1 MTNSAYYDD
10 DDYYFFASSSS
21 ISFARMASWVVS
33 SARILPMLVVSL
45 FRVIC
50 PLLIFLFPFDFLGAG
65 SQFPVFLLRRD
76 PFGHLAVFLPV
87 SAVEGTEGTEG
98 VEETEGVE
106 GTEGVEEEV
115 IEEKIDSSF
124 GAGSDDSGTLFSDIS
139 ISLESAVV
147 DILGAVAAE
156 EESAEV
162 EVESTAEVEAALSWS
177 AAVTAVGMVELAAL
191 LLLFSDSTVG
201 TRNIIR

>member
-1 MTNSAYYDD
+1 
-10 DDYYFFASSSS
+10 
-21 ISFARMASWVVS
+21 MASWVVS

-106 GTEGVEEEV
+106 GTEEEEV
-115 IEEKIDSSF
+115 MEEKIDSSF
-124 GAGSDDSGTLFSDIS
+124 GAGSNDSGTLFSDIS

>member
-1 MTNSAYYDD
+1 M
-10 DDYYFFASSSS
+10 
-21 ISFARMASWVVS
+21 
-33 SARILPMLVVSL
+33 
-45 FRVIC
+45 
-50 PLLIFLFPFDFLGAG
+50 
-65 SQFPVFLLRRD
+65 
-76 PFGHLAVFLPV
+76 
-87 SAVEGTEGTEG
+87 
-98 VEETEGVE
+98 
-106 GTEGVEEEV
+106 EEEV
-115 IEEKIDSSF
+115 MEEKIDSSF
-124 GAGSDDSGTLFSDIS
+124 GAGSNDSGTLFSDIS

-147 DILGAVAAE
+147 DILGAVAA